1 MAKHQ
6 PISKKP
12 LFNLN
17 LVVRETGIKPD
28 TLRAWERRYELPTPS
43 RTEGGHRLF
52 SQYDIE
58 TIKWLI
64 SRQNEGMRISQ
75 AVDYW
80 RELIASG
87 RDPLEENHPGSLPA
101 DLPPTNIQLKPL
113 NDLRT
118 LWIEHC
124 LAFEEE
130 NAERVL
136 DTAFKQYPWESVLTD
151 LIFPGLAEIGEGWY
165 ASDISVQQEHYASEL
180 AARKLQSLID
190 SAPEAFHPKKALISC
205 PAGEFH
211 TIALLALNLLLRYRG
226 WETIYLG
233 ADVPLTQLEESLNSI
248 QPSLVIMTAARLK
261 TCAALLDTSQ
271 SLRDQGTPLVYSGHV
286 FTEIPQLIDRIPGTY
301 LGSDLE
307 DAVAKIEKL
316 LSDPEP
322 SADPP
327 APPNPYQDLIEQLVD
342 QLPFLESAV
351 HFQSTEKKQL
361 QIPSNVI
368 RDVNEYLF
376 DDLLAALKLGDIRL
390 LKPNISWVNGL
401 LQFRGLETE
410 LLQEYLENFID
421 VARKILGEDADPL
434 LDWMDEYTASLNQNE
449 AKA

>member
-1 MAKHQ
+1 MASQ

-17 LVVRETGIKPD
+17 LVVQETGIKPD

-80 RELIASG
+80 RELIAAG
-87 RDPLEENHPGSLPA
+87 KDPLEENLRGSLPVDLTPA
-101 DLPPTNIQLKPL
+101 DIQLKPL
-113 NDLRT
+113 NELRT

-130 NAERVL
+130 KAERVL
-136 DTAFKQYPWESVLTD
+136 DTAFTQYPWESVLTD
-151 LIFPGLAEIGEGWY
+151 LIFPGMAEIGEGWY

-180 AARKLQSLID
+180 VARKLQALID
-190 SAPEAFHPKKALISC
+190 SAPQSFHPQKALIGC

-211 TIALLALNLLLRYRG
+211 TIAPLALNLLLRYRG
-226 WETIYLG
+226 WEIIYLG

-248 QPSLVIMTAARLK
+248 QPSLVIMTAAMLK
-261 TCAALLDTSQ
+261 TCAALLDASQ
-271 SLRDQGTPLVYSGHV
+271 SLREQGIPLAYSGHV

-322 SADPP
+322 STDPP
-327 APPNPYQDLIEQLVD
+327 PPPNPYQDLIEQIVE
-342 QLPFLESAV
+342 QLPYLESAV
-351 HFQSTEKKQL
+351 LFQSNGEKQL
-361 QIPSNVI
+361 QVPLNFI
-368 RDVNEYLF
+368 REVNKYLF
-376 DDLLAALKLGDIRL
+376 DDMVAALKLGDIRL
-390 LKPNISWVNGL
+390 LKPNISWVKGL
-401 LQFRGLETE
+401 LQSRGLEPE

-421 VARKILGEDADPL
+421 VTRNNLGEDADPL
-434 LDWMDEYTASLNQNE
+434 LDWMGEYTAKLTQNE
-449 AKA
+449 NNA

>member
-1 MAKHQ
+1 MANQ

-17 LVVRETGIKPD
+17 LVVQETGIKPD

-64 SRQNEGMRISQ
+64 SRQEEGMRISQ

-80 RELIASG
+80 RELIAAG
-87 RDPLEENHPGSLPA
+87 RDPLEENHRGTLPV
-101 DLPPTNIQLKPL
+101 DLPPVDIQLKPL
-113 NDLRT
+113 SELKT

-124 LAFEEE
+124 LGFEEE
-130 NAERVL
+130 KAERVL
-136 DTAFKQYPWESVLTD
+136 DTAFTQYPWESVLTD
-151 LIFPGLAEIGEGWY
+151 LIFPGMAEIGEGWY

-180 AARKLQSLID
+180 VARKLQALID
-190 SAPEAFHPKKALISC
+190 SAPQSFHPQKALISC
-205 PAGEFH
+205 PPGEFH
-211 TIALLALNLLLRYRG
+211 TIAPLALNLLLRYRG
-226 WETIYLG
+226 WEIIYLG
-233 ADVPLTQLEESLNSI
+233 ADVPLPQLEESLNSI

-261 TCAALLDTSQ
+261 TCASLLEASK
-271 SLRDQGTPLVYSGHV
+271 SLRDQGTPLAYAGHV

-316 LSDPEP
+316 LSDPKP
-322 SADPP
+322 SADSPP
-327 APPNPYQDLIEQLVD
+327 PPNPYQDLIDQIVD
-342 QLPFLESAV
+342 QLPYLESAV
-351 HFQSTEKKQL
+351 LFQPSGEKQI
-361 QIPSNVI
+361 QIPSNFI
-368 RDVNEYLF
+368 GDVNKYLF

-390 LKPNISWVNGL
+390 LKPNISWVIGL
-401 LQFRGLETE
+401 LQSRGLEPD
-410 LLQEYLENFID
+410 LLQEYLENF
-421 VARKILGEDADPL
+421 VEVTRNNLGEDADPL
-434 LDWMDEYTASLNQNE
+434 LDWMDEYSANVNQSE
-449 AKA
+449 SKE